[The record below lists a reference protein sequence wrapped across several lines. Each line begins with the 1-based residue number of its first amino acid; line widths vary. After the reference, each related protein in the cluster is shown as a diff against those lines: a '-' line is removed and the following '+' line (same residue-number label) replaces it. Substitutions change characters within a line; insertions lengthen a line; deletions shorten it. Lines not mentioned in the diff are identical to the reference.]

1 VSARN
6 RVFMI
11 LGLLLVGSLVWYLTT
26 ARPSPDLHLI
36 GTVDANEV
44 EVSSKIPGRVQQL
57 LVQEGDSVQ
66 AGQLIAV
73 IESQDLAAAEEAAQA
88 NVASQQQKLNETED
102 TERQTKGE
110 VSSATL
116 NAEAQVS
123 AAQATLDQAKANLDK
138 QKADTTRTVA
148 LAKQGI
154 MSEQSSDEAKA
165 SLDADQAAVDSA
177 KHNVAAAQAALQQ
190 ARAHELQAAA
200 AAKTVASTRE
210 SVANARFLAE
220 QAAVEEGYAKVY
232 APVTGKVEVWAARQG
247 EVVSAGQPIVTI
259 MDLSQTWV
267 YAPMP
272 ETEADAVKLG
282 DPLRV
287 VMPSGDTVEGKVI
300 AKAAE
305 ADFATQRDINGGR
318 KRDIKTV
325 QIKLLIPNPGEEFVP
340 GMTANVYIPKAKLQR
355 QELAKQ

>member
-1 VSARN
+1 
-6 RVFMI
+6 MI
-11 LGLLLVGSLVWYLTT
+11 LGLLLVGSLVWYLLTS
-26 ARPSPDLHLI
+26 RPSPELHLI

-57 LVQEGDSVQ
+57 LVEEGDHVQ

-73 IESQDLAAAEEAAQA
+73 IESEDLAAEEAAAQA
-88 NVASQQQKLNETED
+88 NFASQQQKLNETEE

-116 NAEAQVS
+116 NAEAQVF
-123 AAQATLDQAKANLDK
+123 AAQAALAQAQANLDK
-138 QKADTTRTVA
+138 QQADTSRTVA

-154 MSEQSSDEAKA
+154 VSEQSSDEAKA
-165 SLDADQAAVDSA
+165 SLAADQAAVESA
-177 KHNVAAAQAALQQ
+177 RHNVAAAKAALQQ
-190 ARAHELQAAA
+190 SRAHELQAAA
-200 AAKTVASTRE
+200 AARTVDSTRDA
-210 SVANARFLAE
+210 VANARAVAQQAE
-220 QAAVEEGYAKVY
+220 VEMGYSRVY
-232 APVTGKVEVWAARQG
+232 APVTGTVDVWAARQG

-267 YAPMP
+267 YAPLP
-272 ETEADAVKLG
+272 ETQADAIRLG
-282 DPLRV
+282 DELKV
-287 VMPSGDTVEGKVI
+287 AMPSGDTVKGKVI
-300 AKAAE
+300 AKSAE

-325 QIKLLIPNPGEEFVP
+325 QIKLLIPNPGEKFVP
-340 GMTANVYIPKAKLQR
+340 GMTANVYIPNAKLQP